1 MELRDTVIGIELGST
16 RIKGVLLS
24 KDHEVLAAGSHSWEN
39 RLEDGLWTY
48 SREDIITGL
57 QGCFKSLK
65 EDAEKRLGLKLDTVG
80 AIGISGMMHGY
91 LPLDKDGN
99 FLSRFRTWRN
109 TNTERA
115 AEELSRLFG
124 FNIPLRWSIA
134 HLYQCILEGADYLDR
149 LDYMSTLSG
158 YVHFLLTGERVLGLN
173 DASGMFPINSA
184 LADYEPEYLEKFA
197 RLTEDR
203 HYPWT
208 LREVLPRPLAA
219 GCPAGFL
226 SPEGALLLDPEG
238 DLQPGIAMA
247 PPEGDAGTG
256 MVATNS
262 VREGTGNVSAGTSVF
277 AMLVLNKAP
286 KPDRNIDVVATP
298 GGRPSAMVHCIN
310 CCPDIDAW
318 AAVFGEFAALCG
330 RELDT
335 GELYSLLFSQA
346 MKGAADCGGLLSYN
360 YIAGEH
366 ITETPEGRPMF
377 VRSPGSS
384 FSLANFMRCQ
394 LMSALATLKA
404 GMNALGS
411 QEELRIDRITAHG
424 GFFKVPDVG
433 QRLLS
438 AALGVPVQVME
449 TAAEGGAYGM
459 ALLGAYMLWGGG
471 ESLEDYLDAR
481 VFSHSGARVCMAEQE
496 EIRGFERFESR
507 YLEAL
512 PIQQLAWRYL
522 KG

>member
-1 MELRDTVIGIELGST
+1 MELKDTVIGIELGST
-16 RIKGVLLS
+16 RIKGVLMS
-24 KDHEVLAAGSHSWEN
+24 KNHEILAAGSHSWEN
-39 RLEDGLWTY
+39 RLENGLWTY

-57 QGCFKSLK
+57 QRCFKSLK
-65 EDAEKRLGLKLDTVG
+65 EDAQKRLGLRLNTVG

-91 LPLDKDGN
+91 LPLDKSGN
-99 FLSRFRTWRN
+99 FLSSFRTWRN

-134 HLYQCILEGADYLDR
+134 HLYQSMLDGADYLDR
-149 LDYMSTLSG
+149 LDYMTTLSG
-158 YVHFLLTGERVLGLN
+158 YMHLLLTGERVLGLN

-197 RLTEDR
+197 QLTEAR
-203 HYPWT
+203 HYPWI
-208 LREVLPRPLAA
+208 LKEVLPSPLAA
-219 GCPAGFL
+219 GEPAGHL

-238 DLQPGIAMA
+238 ILQSGIPMA

-262 VREGTGNVSAGTSVF
+262 VRAGTGNVSAGTSVF
-277 AMLVLNKAP
+277 AMLVLDRP
-286 KPDRNIDVVATP
+286 PRMDRNIDIVTTP
-298 GGRPSAMVHCIN
+298 VGCPSAMVHCIN

-318 AAVFGEFAALCG
+318 AEVFREFAALCG

-335 GELYSLLFSQA
+335 GELYSLLFRQA
-346 MKGAADCGGLLSYN
+346 MRAEVDCGGLLGYN

-366 ITETPEGRPMF
+366 ITDTPEGRPMF

-384 FSLANFMRCQ
+384 FNLANFMRCQ

-404 GMNALGS
+404 GMDALGR
-411 QEELRIDRITAHG
+411 QEELHINRITAHG
-424 GFFKVPDVG
+424 GFFKVPNVG

-438 AALGVPVQVME
+438 AAMGVPVRVMD

-459 ALLGAYMLWGGG
+459 ALLSAYMLWGDG
-471 ESLEDYLDAR
+471 ESLEDYLDTR
-481 VFSHSGARVCMAEQE
+481 IFSGSESPEYMAGAE
-496 EIRGFERFESR
+496 EIQGFERFEKR

-512 PIQQLAWRYL
+512 PMQQTAWKYL
-522 KG
+522 RD